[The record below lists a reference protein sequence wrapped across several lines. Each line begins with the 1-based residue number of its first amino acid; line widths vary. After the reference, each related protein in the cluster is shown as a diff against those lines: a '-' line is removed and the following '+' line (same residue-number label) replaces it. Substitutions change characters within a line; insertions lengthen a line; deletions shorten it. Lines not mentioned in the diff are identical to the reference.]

1 MNVYCSH
8 ESVGGLKPA
17 RKEKKGGQGAHI
29 YLNLWNIQSCPPP
42 VPEGRQAACW
52 SLRGGHAV
60 GSLPGA
66 VALGIL
72 PVHVERLLQLSA
84 GEEHS
89 SLRALHCCPGPAEQ
103 AGSGSVP
110 GCDLLRSFTTLIP
123 VNLSFICH

>member
-84 GEEHS
+84 GKS
-89 SLRALHCCPGPAEQ
+89 TAPCGPCTA
-103 AGSGSVP
+103 VP
-110 GCDLLRSFTTLIP
+110 GR
-123 VNLSFICH
+123 LSRQVRGLSQGATF